1 MKIVF
6 ATNNQHKLQEI
17 RDILG
22 SEFEIVSLKDIGC
35 DVDIPETG
43 NTLEENA
50 MQKAQYV
57 YDHYNLSCFADD
69 TGLEV
74 EALNGEPGVHSARY
88 AEGTDHDS
96 EANMAKLLRKLEGKD
111 NRKARFRTV
120 IALIQKQDVC
130 PCGCTSIKKVNRFE
144 GIVDGSIA
152 TEKHGTAGFGYDPIF
167 VPEGYDKSFAE
178 LGESIK
184 NGISHRARAVA
195 KLAEYLKQ
203 K

>member
-96 EANMAKLLRKLEGKD
+96 EANMAKLLRNLEGKD

-167 VPEGYDKSFAE
+167 VPEGYNKSFAE

-195 KLAEYLKQ
+195 KLAEYLK